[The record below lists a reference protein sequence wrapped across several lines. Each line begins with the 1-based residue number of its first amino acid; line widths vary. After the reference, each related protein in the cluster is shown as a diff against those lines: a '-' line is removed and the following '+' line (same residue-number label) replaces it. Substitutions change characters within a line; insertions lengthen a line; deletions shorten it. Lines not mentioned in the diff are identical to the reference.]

1 MIKGHAMIKLTQAQL
16 EYLSALD
23 ELPEATT
30 PLDRC
35 SLVWIG
41 GSHAYGIDVKESDVD
56 VRIMTMPT
64 MSQLLLQADYGERHM
79 PDSDLAVRSFI
90 KVAGMLCNANPNM
103 VELVNL
109 PVECVL
115 HCDEYGFRLLQLAPK
130 LALSTKCA
138 STFAGYATQQIA
150 LAERREREGDL
161 PRMHKARAHALRVLR
176 MGATL
181 LESGEVWVSR
191 KGIDADE
198 LLSIRRGLYER
209 GEYEALLE
217 NARHDFLRAESV
229 TCLPEPVS
237 VKEFRELVLPILRE
251 YAGHLFAEG

>member
-1 MIKGHAMIKLTQAQL
+1 MIKLTQAQL

-41 GSHAYGIDVKESDVD
+41 GSHAYGIDVEESDVD
-56 VRIMTMPT
+56 VRIMAMPT

-115 HCDEYGFRLLQLAPK
+115 HCDEYGFRLLQLASK

-181 LESGEVWVSR
+181 LESGEVRVSR

-251 YAGHLFAEG
+251 YAGHLLAEG